1 MKIINKVK
9 NFIRLFNR
17 YNTFYQLRKNSAAI
31 CFYILI
37 SLISIVTIAFQII
50 TLSNLIETF
59 LLPRV
64 IRIFSENF
72 SETLM
77 EVLPNLSLS
86 GFSVIVLFNFF
97 WGASRTIN
105 AFNRVADYIYY
116 QVKNRAGWK
125 NRLSA
130 FLMFMML
137 IIVILFEFSLLFFS
151 NYLIRTYLSRFYF
164 IIRLIQFL
172 MEILIIFTTILLLY
186 MYAPPIKM
194 TIKNA
199 YKGAAFATFFIYIV
213 LALFVII
220 VNLMNRF
227 GIGYTIITIIS
238 YSFLML
244 YYVNYV
250 IISGMI
256 INYHGNIYNLKTF
269 LFRKQ

>member
-1 MKIINKVK
+1 
-9 NFIRLFNR
+9 
-17 YNTFYQLRKNSAAI
+17 
-31 CFYILI
+31 
-37 SLISIVTIAFQII
+37 
-50 TLSNLIETF
+50 
-59 LLPRV
+59 
-64 IRIFSENF
+64 
-72 SETLM
+72 
-77 EVLPNLSLS
+77 
-86 GFSVIVLFNFF
+86 
-97 WGASRTIN
+97 
-105 AFNRVADYIYY
+105 
-116 QVKNRAGWK
+116 
-125 NRLSA
+125 
-130 FLMFMML
+130 
-137 IIVILFEFSLLFFS
+137 
-151 NYLIRTYLSRFYF
+151 
-164 IIRLIQFL
+164 
-172 MEILIIFTTILLLY
+172 

-269 LFRKQ
+269 LFSKQ